1 VRGYG
6 RTMSE
11 QNTAQIEAPANNKKS
26 KVYEILKERIVKNE
40 LKPQEYLNEQFIARD
55 LGVSKTPV
63 REALQKLE
71 HERLVVIIPNKGT
84 FVSNVTIDRIREVFE
99 IREILEC
106 AAARLAAKLPA
117 KEQFVSILQSHPSF
131 TIGDGAE
138 LRNQLLSG
146 YQIHTRIVEAV
157 ENSYLTEY
165 YENILAHIVQVRVFF
180 IRRFGMKR
188 LYETVEEHRTIL
200 RAIIDSDAEKA
211 EMGMRDHLKRSLM
224 NINQLMLGSGGET

>member
-1 VRGYG
+1 
-6 RTMSE
+6 MSE
-11 QNTAQIEAPANNKKS
+11 KNAAQVETSANNKKS
-26 KVYEILKERIVKNE
+26 KVYELLKDRIVTNE
-40 LKPQEYLNEQFIARD
+40 LKPQEYLNEQLIARD

-63 REALQKLE
+63 REALQRLE

-84 FVSNVTIDRIREVFE
+84 FVANVTIDRIRELFE

-106 AAARLAAKLPA
+106 AAARLAAKLPVRA
-117 KEQFVSILQSHPSF
+117 QFEAVLQNHPSF
-131 TIGDGAE
+131 TINEGA

-188 LYETVEEHRTIL
+188 LHETVEEHRRIL
-200 RAIIDSDAEKA
+200 RAIVDGDAETA
-211 EMGMRDHLKRSLM
+211 ETGMRDHLKRSLV
-224 NINQLMLGSGGET
+224 NINQLMLGSGGEK

>member
-1 VRGYG
+1 
-6 RTMSE
+6 MSE
-11 QNTAQIEAPANNKKS
+11 PNTAQVETSANNKKS
-26 KVYEILKERIVKNE
+26 KVYELLKDRIVKNE
-40 LKPQEYLNEQFIARD
+40 LKPQEYLNEQLIARD

-84 FVSNVTIDRIREVFE
+84 FVANVTIDRIRELFE

-117 KEQFVSILQSHPSF
+117 RGQFESVLQTHPSL
-131 TIGDGAE
+131 TISDGAE
-138 LRNQLLSG
+138 LRHQLLSG
-146 YQIHTRIVEAV
+146 YQVHTRIVEAV

-165 YENILAHIVQVRVFF
+165 YQNILAHIVQVRVFF

-188 LYETVEEHRTIL
+188 LHETVEEHRTIL
-200 RAIIDSDAEKA
+200 KAIVDGDAETA
-211 EMGMRDHLKRSLM
+211 ETAMRDHLKRSLV
-224 NINQLMLGSGGET
+224 NINQLMLGSGGEK

>member
-1 VRGYG
+1 
-6 RTMSE
+6 MSE

>member
-1 VRGYG
+1 MGK
-6 RTMSE
+6 
-11 QNTAQIEAPANNKKS
+11 QNTAQVETSANNKKG

-40 LKPQEYLNEQFIARD
+40 LKPQEYLNEQLIARD

-84 FVSNVTIDRIREVFE
+84 FVANVSIDRIRELFE

-117 KEQFVSILQSHPSF
+117 RGQFESVLQNHPSF
-131 TIGDGAE
+131 TISDGE
-138 LRNQLLSG
+138 LRHQLLSG

-157 ENSYLTEY
+157 ENSYLTDY
-165 YENILAHIVQVRVFF
+165 YEDILAHIVQVRVFF

-188 LYETVEEHRTIL
+188 LHETVEEHRTIL
-200 RAIIDSDAEKA
+200 KAIVDGDAEKA
-211 EMGMRDHLKRSLM
+211 EAAMRDHLKRSLV
-224 NINQLMLGSGGET
+224 NINQLMLGSGGEK